1 MGNVL
6 EENDLSDDEI
16 MAMWDEAD
24 RIFADMESDPDADIE
39 PDPDD
44 ELVRQVREE
53 LQRQT
58 DKQRFKRTTLP
69 VAYRAY
75 DALSHNDI
83 SEATFRTWVPPWPRN
98 TKDPLEFAVS
108 AIVELLR
115 QNRRPFRGKHGLKCA
130 IETGCR
136 CPSCAKRFE
145 EYLVIRQRVM
155 VDGETLEAVGTDLGV
170 TRQRIEQVIKLAH
183 PGYSLNSAKKERKR
197 KEREEERKKHKH
209 YCMICNEVFYRKGT
223 ARTCGSEKGCLEI
236 FQLLLRDIRE
246 DRREAARVTV
256 SKNYIKNHTREEDP
270 VRYDH
275 YMSMIAREGK
285 SSKVN
290 SQGFWFQ
297 EGSKTFEAACE
308 LYRRGGRAFK
318 MLPEEKQ
325 EQIREYVEAQGD
337 DEE

>member
-1 MGNVL
+1 MGEVL
-6 EENDLSDDEI
+6 DENDLSDDEI
-16 MAMWDEAD
+16 MEMWGEEDL
-24 RIFADMESDPDADIE
+24 IFAELESDPDDE
-39 PDPDD
+39 DD

-58 DKQRFKRTTLP
+58 DKQQFKRTTL
-69 VAYRAY
+69 AAAHRAY
-75 DALSHNDI
+75 SALSRNDI
-83 SEATFRTWVPPWPRN
+83 SMPTFRNWVEGDWPRRN
-98 TKDPLEFAVS
+98 SFEFAVS
-108 AIVELLR
+108 AVVELLR
-115 QNRRPFRGKHGLKCA
+115 QNRQSFRARHGLKCA

-136 CPSCAKRFE
+136 CPSCAKCFE

-170 TRQRIEQVIKLAH
+170 TRQRVNQVIKLAH

-197 KEREEERKKHKH
+197 KKREEERKKHKH
-209 YCMICNEVFYRKGT
+209 YCMICNEVFYRKSGK
-223 ARTCGSEKGCLEI
+223 RTCGSEKGCSEI
-236 FQLLLRDIRE
+236 FQLLARDINE
-246 DRREAARVTV
+246 DRRETARVNV

-270 VRYDH
+270 VKYDH

-318 MLPEEKQ
+318 MLREVKQ
-325 EQIREYVEAQGD
+325 EQVRRYVEAQGGN
-337 DEE
+337 EE